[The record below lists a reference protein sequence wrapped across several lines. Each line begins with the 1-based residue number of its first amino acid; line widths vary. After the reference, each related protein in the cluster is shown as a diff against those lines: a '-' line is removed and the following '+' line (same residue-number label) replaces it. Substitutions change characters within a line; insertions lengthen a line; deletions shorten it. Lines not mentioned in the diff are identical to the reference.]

1 MLRLR
6 LSQMRDF
13 ISDLLGAVALFLL
26 LFAAL
31 FI

>member
-6 LSQMRDF
+6 MRDF